1 MYVQTSYRRNSYCNN
16 EYAKRNVK
24 PKTNSKSCNWENY
37 EPKQILK
44 LPIQKKTPKQQ
55 LVVTANF
62 RKIHGH
68 YLVKKKHRPNAEDTA
83 FLPDTQEHEEDN
95 NEEKNSNN
103 SFLHRGHKQM
113 DLRN

>member
-1 MYVQTSYRRNSYCNN
+1 MQLGELWT
-16 EYAKRNVK
+16 
-24 PKTNSKSCNWENY
+24 KTNIKVTY
-37 EPKQILK
+37 TKKRPKE
-44 LPIQKKTPKQQ
+44 Q
-55 LVVTANF
+55 LVVTVNF

-83 FLPDTQEHEEDN
+83 FLPDTQDHEEDN

>member
-44 LPIQKKTPKQQ
+44 LPIQKNPPKQQ
-55 LVVTANF
+55 LVVTVNF

-68 YLVKKKHRPNAEDTA
+68 CLVKKNIGQMLKIQLFYPTH
-83 FLPDTQEHEEDN
+83 
-95 NEEKNSNN
+95 KNMKKTTMKKRTVTIPFYTEATN
-103 SFLHRGHKQM
+103 KWT
-113 DLRN
+113 